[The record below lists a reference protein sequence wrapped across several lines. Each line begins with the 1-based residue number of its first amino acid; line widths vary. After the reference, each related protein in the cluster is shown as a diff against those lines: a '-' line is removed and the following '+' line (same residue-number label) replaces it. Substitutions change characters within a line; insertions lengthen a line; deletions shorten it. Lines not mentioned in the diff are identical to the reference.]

1 MKMHY
6 EYNVGGI
13 KVGTRKAARLVQ
25 QSFRSLATQHLTTDG
40 KTPVVPRIVQ
50 KLTMERVVR

>member
-1 MKMHY
+1 MKMQY

-13 KVGTRKAARLVQ
+13 KVGTREAARMVQ
-25 QSFRSLATQHLTTDG
+25 RSFRSLAEQTLTTNG
-40 KTPVVPRIVQ
+40 NTPVVPRIVQ